1 MSPIERTVILV
12 IGPPRSG
19 TSVVCNVL
27 NHVGVDFGDPA
38 LFVDPESHAH
48 NPVFFEL
55 EELNRINDEIL
66 QALGWRFRDFSAT
79 PLAKDFSPAFVAGFQ
94 ERIDQFIR
102 THFGASPV
110 IGLKDPR
117 FCFTLPLWTS
127 ILGTMGFRLRYLL
140 TLREG
145 EAIAA
150 SNYRLNPDLGLRH
163 AHRILPLSVAAA
175 KNLLGNM
182 PHGELRFED
191 LMAFAPPALEAIASV
206 SGVPVETV
214 QAAATEVFDPQFV
227 HWTPE
232 RGEDDEDPFVAAY
245 ADFVA
250 TSRRLGL
257 PAAGAHDGDAGQDSA
272 AVMSLAGQT
281 QLASASSSGDTVQ
294 IYHRVS
300 SETYS
305 ESRSQVVVWPL
316 GQNVARVTFKFAAPL
331 QLSHVR
337 LDFSERAGMYR
348 LIGLDVNGE
357 SMSPRACATVANG
370 SVIPSN
376 EDDDV
381 VVLANH
387 TDPWLELFV
396 GEREVSEMTFEIARV
411 PFERVYHQLF
421 QTPKIERYIGRVE
434 ESINGVMKNVMHV
447 EMALD
452 AKVQQLEA
460 RLQHLSVDA
469 SQARSEQA
477 SIGQAVERIAAG
489 VEALHDVHR
498 EGPFARLRR
507 WFGAPRRSAGE

>member
-1 MSPIERTVILV
+1 MSQMERTVILV

-79 PLAKDFSPAFVAGFQ
+79 PLDKDFSPGFVAGFQ
-94 ERIDQFIR
+94 ERVDQFIR
-102 THFGASPV
+102 EHFGASPI

-145 EAIAA
+145 EAVAA

-163 AHRILPLSVAAA
+163 AHRILPLSMAAA
-175 KNLLGNM
+175 KNLLGSM

-232 RGEDDEDPFVAAY
+232 RGEGGEDPFVAAY

-257 PAAGAHDGDAGQDSA
+257 PAVSGHDGDAGHGA
-272 AVMSLAGQT
+272 TVMSLAGQT
-281 QLASASSSGDTVQ
+281 QLASASPSGDTVQ

-300 SETYS
+300 LETYS
-305 ESRSQVVVWPL
+305 ESRSSVVVWPL
-316 GQNVARVTFKFAAPL
+316 GQNAARVTFKFAAPVR
-331 QLSHVR
+331 LSHVR
-337 LDFSERAGMYR
+337 LDFGERAGMYR
-348 LIGLDVNGE
+348 LIGLEVNGE
-357 SMSPRACATVANG
+357 PMSPRACATVANG
-370 SVIPSN
+370 SIIPSN

-381 VVLANH
+381 VVIANH

-396 GEREVSEMTFEIARV
+396 GEREVSEMAFEIARA
-411 PFERVYHQLF
+411 PFDRVYHQLF
-421 QTPKIERYIGRVE
+421 QMPKVERYIGRLE

-452 AKVQQLEA
+452 AKGQQLEA
-460 RLQHLSVDA
+460 WLQNLSADA
-469 SQARSEQA
+469 GQAKSEQA
-477 SIGQAVERIAAG
+477 RIGQALERIAAR
-489 VEALHDVHR
+489 VEELHDVHR

-507 WFGAPRRSAGE
+507 WFGAPRRSAGK